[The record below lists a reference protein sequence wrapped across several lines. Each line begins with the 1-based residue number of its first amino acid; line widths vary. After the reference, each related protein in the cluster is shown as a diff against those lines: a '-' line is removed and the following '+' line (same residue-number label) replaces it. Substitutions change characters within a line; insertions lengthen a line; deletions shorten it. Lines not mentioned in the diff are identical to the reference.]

1 MLLIN
6 VTYLVLFLVK
16 LPEAESMYMLTYVF
30 KTLVIKIRVSQM
42 IAIFE
47 VTIVCLCC
55 VCKCGKLVFFQSQLR
70 NHEREQHSLPD
81 IFSTTTA
88 SKPVVSNEVD
98 EREGTVYLY
107 TRHYKKSLITLL
119 QFAVLK

>member
-1 MLLIN
+1 MEEELLATCVWERRNKEIYFLNKHKPNNPLSHSHPCFVLLIN
-6 VTYLVLFLVK
+6 VIYLVLFLVK

-55 VCKCGKLVFFQSQLR
+55 IYKCGEIGFFS
-70 NHEREQHSLPD
+70 EP
-81 IFSTTTA
+81 A
-88 SKPVVSNEVD
+88 A
-98 EREGTVYLY
+98 
-107 TRHYKKSLITLL
+107 KS
-119 QFAVLK
+119 